1 MVQEE
6 KANEDNVGENG
17 TPGEKSRAFKMI
29 EERLEKRRRRASVG
43 RLVFYVILLILVI
56 ILMLWFRSRS
66 GGM

>member
-1 MVQEE
+1 MEEE
-6 KANEDNVGENG
+6 KANEDNLGENG
-17 TPGEKSRAFKMI
+17 APGEKSRAFRAI

-43 RLVFYVILLILVI
+43 RLIFYVILLILVV

>member
-1 MVQEE
+1 MQEE
-6 KANEDNVGENG
+6 KVNEDNIEENG
-17 TPGEKSRAFKMI
+17 APGEKSRAFKTI

-43 RLVFYVILLILVI
+43 RLIFYIILLVLVV

>member
-1 MVQEE
+1 MEEE
-6 KANEDNVGENG
+6 KANEGNLEENG
-17 TPGEKSRAFKMI
+17 AKGEKSRAFRTI

-43 RLVFYVILLILVI
+43 RLIFYVVLLILVI

>member
-1 MVQEE
+1 MREE
-6 KANEDNVGENG
+6 KTNEDNVEENG
-17 TPGEKSRAFKMI
+17 APGGKSRAFRAR

-43 RLVFYVILLILVI
+43 RLIFYVILLILVV

>member
-1 MVQEE
+1 MQEE
-6 KANEDNVGENG
+6 KVSEDNIEENG
-17 TPGEKSRAFKMI
+17 APGEKSRAFKAI

-43 RLVFYVILLILVI
+43 RLIFYIILLVLVV

>member
-6 KANEDNVGENG
+6 KVNEDNIEENG
-17 TPGEKSRAFKMI
+17 APGEKSRAFKAI

-43 RLVFYVILLILVI
+43 RLIFYIILLVVVV